1 MIATPNNL
9 RQRFESLH
17 VWVRDGMRAPH
28 KPLLALWAISR
39 CLRGQPRMSPFELVD
54 RELAKLLQ
62 RFGPN
67 RGHMPDTQDP
77 FWRMRQDNLWEIDR
91 PHLMPRR
98 PGNKAYRKDLFKL
111 NIHGGL
117 WEADYNALRR
127 DPGRAWRI
135 AKALL
140 EAHFPATRH
149 DDILRAIK
157 MHSAAPSFQA
167 MPGELDGMDLSVSG
181 SRALDFRQTVL
192 EAYGRQ
198 CAVCEFAV
206 ADMGTRFALDAAHIK
221 WPQASGPDE
230 IRNGLAL
237 CALHHKLFDEGVFTL
252 LPEDLRVAVAKGLS
266 GRGFDEWLG
275 RFDGRRMRVT
285 PGTDRNWPTTEFLS
299 WHGREVFRSPEIVG

>member
-9 RQRFESLH
+9 LRRFASLRI
-17 VWVRDGMRAPH
+17 WTRDGIRAPH

-39 CLRGQPRMSPFELVD
+39 CLRGRPRMSPFDLVD
-54 RELAKLLQ
+54 RELAELLR

-67 RGHMPDTQDP
+67 RGHTPDTHDP
-77 FWRMRQDNLWEIDR
+77 FWRMRRDGLWEIDR
-91 PHLMPRR
+91 PHLMPQRV
-98 PGNKAYRKDLFKL
+98 GNNVYRKDLL
-111 NIHGGL
+111 AANVHGGL

-135 AKALL
+135 AKSLL

-167 MPGELDGMDLSVSG
+167 VPSEFDDMALSGSG
-181 SRALDFRQTVL
+181 SRALQFRQRVL

-198 CAVCEFAV
+198 CAVCGFAV
-206 ADMGTRFALDAAHIK
+206 ADTGTRFALDAAHIK
-221 WPQASGPDE
+221 WSQARGPDE
-230 IRNGLAL
+230 IQNGLAL
-237 CALHHKLFDEGVFTL
+237 CALHRKLFDEGVFTVRT
-252 LPEDLRVAVAKGLS
+252 EDLRVTVANGLS

-285 PGTDRNWPTTEFLS
+285 PSADRNRPTPEFLR
-299 WHGREVFRSPEIVG
+299 WHCREVFRSPEIVG